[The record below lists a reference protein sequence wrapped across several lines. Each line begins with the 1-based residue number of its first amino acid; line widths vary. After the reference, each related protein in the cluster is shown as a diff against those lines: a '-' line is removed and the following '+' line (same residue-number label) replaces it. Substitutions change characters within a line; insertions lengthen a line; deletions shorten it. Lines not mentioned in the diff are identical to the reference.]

1 MSLEK
6 VRVWDHLVEVAEG
19 GRDGRSRRERRRR
32 QRRQGVV
39 DEEADVQNHR
49 RRGFRRWQD
58 VPHLQ
63 ILQRKVSLQVSRLLC
78 LGLVF
83 NLNLFPEVMVYNFG
97 P

>member
-19 GRDGRSRRERRRR
+19 GRDGRRKRRRR

-49 RRGFRRWQD
+49 RRRFRRRQD
-58 VPHLQ
+58 LPHLQ

-83 NLNLFPEVMVYNFG
+83 NSNLFPEVIVYNFG